1 MPNVI
6 VNFSNVS
13 VSVAV
18 IFVGGWLL
26 HDGFTNNIPIM
37 KQMGI
42 YLILGGIFLYVLLLE
57 YYGKKG

>member
-26 HDGFTNNIPIM
+26 HDGYINDLEKLRN
-37 KQMGI
+37 MGGL
-42 YLILGGIFLYVLLLE
+42 LILAGVCLYVALLE
-57 YYGKKG
+57 IYGK

>member
-1 MPNVI
+1 MTNVI

-26 HDGFTNNIPIM
+26 HDGFICDIENM
-37 KQMGI
+37 KKMGFI
-42 YLILGGIFLYVLLLE
+42 LILGGICLYVALYE
-57 YYGKKG
+57 IYGKHA